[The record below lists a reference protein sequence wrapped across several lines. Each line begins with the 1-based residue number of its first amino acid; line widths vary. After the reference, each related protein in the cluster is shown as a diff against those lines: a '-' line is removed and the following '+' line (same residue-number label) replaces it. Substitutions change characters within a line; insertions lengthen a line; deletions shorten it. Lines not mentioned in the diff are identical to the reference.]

1 VFAAG
6 PSPRAVMERGLE
18 RGCLGACVIMLVL
31 LVLCLVSA
39 SLGYWTYLMVGTCSA
54 FGALT
59 YYVLEPTLK

>member
-1 VFAAG
+1 
-6 PSPRAVMERGLE
+6 MERGLE